1 MSLCLAACFETK
13 TKRIICFSFEAAESG
28 WQNIKTNSCIST
40 ERYLW
45 NWEVFQII
53 KLKIH
58 RMEIEQDNQKI
69 LRNKY
74 VPTAEFYSQIIDS
87 LHDYSIFT
95 LDIEFNINSW
105 SSGSAKIFGYE
116 TDEVIGEPFDIIF
129 TEADLKIGIPQKEIE
144 TALMEGRATDNRW
157 HIAKDK
163 SLFWAYGL
171 IFPLIGSDGE
181 MLGFVKILR
190 DLTER
195 KQSEDAINKYVR
207 ELEDLNIHKDSVLAI
222 LSHDLRSPLSSIIGI
237 VNYLKE
243 YSQSMKPD
251 EFQEMLDLLYKSSID
266 ELEMLDYL
274 VEWARIKYAS
284 GVFSPTRIKLTDYIN
299 KVFDSLND
307 TASINA
313 INLHHEIEEDTS
325 VFADGKM
332 LISIIQNI
340 VSNAIKHSEKGGT
353 VTVSARS
360 KDDKIIVQVKDTGV
374 GMSREITENLFTPQL
389 KTLSEARKKN
399 KGAGIGLLLV
409 KGFLEKNGGEIWV
422 ESIEGEGSSFY
433 FTLPFEKSIRK
444 AGNSAELMIDEIT
457 A

>member
-1 MSLCLAACFETK
+1 ML
-13 TKRIICFSFEAAESG
+13 
-28 WQNIKTNSCIST
+28 N
-40 ERYLW
+40 
-45 NWEVFQII
+45 V
-53 KLKIH
+53 
-58 RMEIEQDNQKI
+58 QDNQKI

-87 LHDYSIFT
+87 LQDYSIFT
-95 LDIEFNINSW
+95 LDMEFNINSW

-129 TEADLKIGIPQKEIE
+129 TQEDIKIGVPKKEIE
-144 TALMEGRATDNRW
+144 TALKEGRATDNRW

-195 KQSEDAINKYVR
+195 KQYEDAINKYVR
-207 ELEDLNIHKDSVLAI
+207 ELEDLNTHKESVLAI

-243 YSQSMKPD
+243 YSHTMKPD
-251 EFQEMLDLLYKSSID
+251 EFQEMLDILYKSATE
-266 ELEMLDYL
+266 ELDMLDYL
-274 VEWARIKYAS
+274 VEWARVKYAS
-284 GVFSPTRIKLTDYIN
+284 DVFSPSKIKLTDYIN

-340 VSNAIKHSEKGGT
+340 VSNAIKHTGKGGT

-374 GMSREITENLFTPQL
+374 GMSKEIMKSLFTPQL

-433 FTLPFEKSIRK
+433 FTLPIEKSILK
-444 AGNSAELMIDEIT
+444 TGSSAELMFDEST
-457 A
+457 L